1 MTFAFEDLK
10 IYRENITWLDELNR
24 CLIDLGDHCPPA
36 VKNEVLKNTLAIV
49 SRIAE
54 AQGNSQKSE
63 KIRLYESAQGAIF
76 ACRASIHAMARM
88 GLLEDDLVTSY
99 FDHLAESSKMLKSLI
114 RSAQPPK
121 DAEPVKSRETATH
134 T

>member
-24 CLIDLGDHCPPA
+24 CLIDLGEHCPPA

-76 ACRASIHAMARM
+76 ASRASIHAIARM
-88 GLLEDDLVTSY
+88 GLLEDELVTSY
-99 FDHLAESSKMLKSLI
+99 CDHLTESSKMLKSLI
-114 RSAQPPK
+114 RSAHPPQ
-121 DAEPVKSRETATH
+121 DSEAVKPRTSARQT
-134 T
+134 